1 MPDVVELAAP
11 PHRPRPAAEPRLARS
26 AELASR
32 HFAVTIAALR
42 ARRRGAPP
50 VIRARQVAMYL
61 AHVGCGLPQ
70 VEVAAWFGRPRRDV
84 SYACH
89 AVEDLRDDLAFDA
102 ALLALESALRQGGRR

>member
-1 MPDVVELAAP
+1 MSHVVELAAASR
-11 PHRPRPAAEPRLARS
+11 RPRSPAEQRLARC

-32 HFAVTIAALR
+32 HFAVTTAALR
-42 ARRRGAPP
+42 AKRRGSPP

-89 AVEDLRDDLAFDA
+89 AVEDLRDDAAFDA
-102 ALLALESALRQGGRR
+102 ALLALEGALARGARR